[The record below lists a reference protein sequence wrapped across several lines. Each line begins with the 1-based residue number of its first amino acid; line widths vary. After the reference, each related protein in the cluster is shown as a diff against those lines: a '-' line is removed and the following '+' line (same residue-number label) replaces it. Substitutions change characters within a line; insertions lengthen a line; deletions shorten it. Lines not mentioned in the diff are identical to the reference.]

1 MKMKR
6 IPSSII
12 LAVLLSAAWGAAVFI
27 LYRLFPNAIPAGLYY
42 PLVLSGV
49 AAASGEC
56 RGIMPGRAAFAGLA
70 AGFVYALLSPLF
82 PLAGAALSGACLGG
96 GITRGGKPGVVLP
109 ALKGAILF
117 PLFIVTG
124 IFVGAFVQYAGPF
137 LPALFWASW
146 LGLAAC
152 VITTPFFKGRGPC
165 EVDGLD
171 DRVREFSGEAR
182 GIDADLREL
191 YERMR

>member
-1 MKMKR
+1 MRR

-12 LAVLLSAAWGAAVFI
+12 FTVLISAAWGAAVFM
-27 LYRLFPNAIPAGLYY
+27 LYRLFPDAIPTGLYY

-56 RGIMPGRAAFAGLA
+56 RGISHVRAAFAGLA

-82 PLAGAALSGACLGG
+82 PLAGAAFCGACLGG
-96 GITRGGKPGVVLP
+96 GIARGGKPGVFLS
-109 ALKGAILF
+109 ALKGALLF

-124 IFVGAFVQYAGPF
+124 AFVGVFIEYAGPF
-137 LPALFWASW
+137 PAALFWTSW
-146 LGLAAC
+146 LGLAAG
-152 VITTPFFKGRGPC
+152 VIATPFFKERVRKA
-165 EVDGLD
+165 ENDLD
-171 DRVREFSGEAR
+171 DSLREFSGEAR

-191 YERMR
+191 YERIR

>member
-1 MKMKR
+1 MKMRR

-12 LAVLLSAAWGAAVFI
+12 STVLISAAWGAAVFV
-27 LYRLFPNAIPAGLYY
+27 LYRLFPNAIPVGLYY

-49 AAASGEC
+49 AAASGVC
-56 RGIMPGRAAFAGLA
+56 RGIMPGRAAFAGSA

-96 GITRGGKPGVVLP
+96 GIARGGKPGVFLQ
-109 ALKGAILF
+109 ALKGALLF
-117 PLFIVTG
+117 PFFVVT
-124 IFVGAFVQYAGPF
+124 GAFVGVFVEYASPF
-137 LPALFWASW
+137 PAALFWASW
-146 LGLAAC
+146 LGLAAG
-152 VITTPFFKGRGPC
+152 VITTPFLKERAGKAK
-165 EVDGLD
+165 DDLD
-171 DRVREFSGEAR
+171 DSLREFSGEAH

>member
-1 MKMKR
+1 MTMRR

-12 LAVLLSAAWGAAVFI
+12 FTVLISAACGAAVFT
-27 LYRLFPNAIPAGLYY
+27 LYRLFPNSIPAGLYY
-42 PLVLSGV
+42 PIILSGV
-49 AAASGEC
+49 AAGSGMC
-56 RGIMPGRAAFAGLA
+56 RGIPPTRAAFAGLA

-96 GITRGGKPGVVLP
+96 GITRGGKPGVFLP
-109 ALKGAILF
+109 ALKGALLF

-124 IFVGAFVQYAGPF
+124 AFVGVFVEYAGPF
-137 LPALFWASW
+137 PAALFWASW
-146 LGLAAC
+146 LGLAAG
-152 VITTPFFKGRGPC
+152 VITAPFFKGRLRK
-165 EVDGLD
+165 EENDLD
-171 DRVREFSGEAR
+171 DSLREFSGEAR